1 MDYFQLLRESVGKDT
16 LDEAYHYLNE
26 VSKEKNSQGIFANMA
41 RMEYTTNISW
51 MSFDRSTINWIVSF
65 LKRYSSI
72 SEVFEIGAGNGFFS
86 ALMNHRETQEKHS
99 FNWWATDPMLGH
111 GSSPEKQYSKV
122 EELDA
127 SQAVSKYGPTSQM
140 MTSIW
145 PSYNESWAG
154 DAIKQFRLLP
164 CNNERFVLYGGESEG
179 GMTGD
184 DAMFEEFDNHW
195 TIVGK
200 FYCPQWLGIHDYLT
214 LYICNPSESY
224 LQIGPLPEN
233 DEESEDD
240 DEESEDDDDEDDD
253 EESS

>member
-1 MDYFQLLRESVGKDT
+1 MDYSQLLRESVGKDT
-16 LDEAYHYLNE
+16 LYGVYYYLKEA
-26 VSKEKNSQGIFANMA
+26 SKAKDLPGMGGCMA
-41 RMEYTTNISW
+41 RMEYTMSISW
-51 MSFDRSTINWIVSF
+51 MIFDRPTINWIVSF
-65 LKRYSSI
+65 LKRYSI

-86 ALMNHRETQEKHS
+86 ALMNHRETQEKYL
-99 FNWWATDPMLGH
+99 FNCLATDPMLSH

-145 PSYNESWAG
+145 PSHNESWAG

-200 FYCPQWLGIHDYLT
+200 FDCPQWWGIHDYLT

-233 DEESEDD
+233 D
-240 DEESEDDDDEDDD
+240 DEDVHS
-253 EESS
+253 ECESSDED

>member
-1 MDYFQLLRESVGKDT
+1 MANSQLLRESVGKDT
-16 LDEAYHYLNE
+16 LDGVYYYLKEASEAKDLP
-26 VSKEKNSQGIFANMA
+26 GMGGCMA
-41 RMEYTTNISW
+41 RMKYTMDINW
-51 MSFDRSTINWIVSF
+51 MIFDPQTINWIASF
-65 LKRYSSI
+65 LKKYSI
-72 SEVFEIGAGNGFFS
+72 SEVFEIGAGNGLLS

-99 FNWWATDPMLGH
+99 FNWLATDPMLGH

-145 PSYNESWAG
+145 PSYDESWAG
-154 DAIKQFRLLP
+154 DAVKQFRLLP

-179 GMTGD
+179 GSTGD

-195 TIVGK
+195 AIVGK
-200 FYCPQWLGIHDYLT
+200 FYCPQWWGVHDYLT

-224 LQIGPLPEN
+224 LQIGPLPE
-233 DEESEDD
+233 DLHSECES
-240 DEESEDDDDEDDD
+240 SDED
-253 EESS
+253 

>member
-1 MDYFQLLRESVGKDT
+1 MAYFLLLCGLFSKDNLVG
-16 LDEAYHYLNE
+16 AYHYLNE
-26 VSKEKNSQGIFANMA
+26 ASKEKNSQGISAHMA
-41 RMEYTTNISW
+41 RMEYTMSISW
-51 MSFDRSTINWIVSF
+51 MIFDRRTINWIVSF
-65 LKRYSSI
+65 LKRYSI
-72 SEVFEIGAGNGFFS
+72 SEVFEIGGGNGLSS

-99 FNWWATDPMLGH
+99 FSWFATDLMVSH
-111 GSSPEKQYSKV
+111 GSSPENQYIEV

-145 PSYNESWAG
+145 PSYKELWAG

-164 CNNERFVLYGGESEG
+164 CNNERFVLYGGEYEG
-179 GMTGD
+179 GCTGD
-184 DAMFEEFDNHW
+184 DAMFKEFDNHW

-200 FYCPQWLGIHDYLT
+200 FYCPQWWGLHDYLT

-233 DEESEDD
+233 DEDLHSECES
-240 DEESEDDDDEDDD
+240 SDED
-253 EESS
+253 

>member
-1 MDYFQLLRESVGKDT
+1 MDYSQLLRESVGKDT
-16 LDEAYHYLNE
+16 LYGVYYYLKEA
-26 VSKEKNSQGIFANMA
+26 SKEKDLPGMGGCMA
-41 RMEYTTNISW
+41 RMEYTMSISW
-51 MSFDRSTINWIVSF
+51 MSFDRSTINWIASF

-72 SEVFEIGAGNGFFS
+72 SEVFEIGAGNGLLS

-99 FNWWATDPMLGH
+99 FNWWATDPMLSH

-145 PSYNESWAG
+145 PSHNESWAG

-200 FYCPQWLGIHDYLT
+200 FDCPQWWGIHDYLT

-224 LQIGPLPEN
+224 LQIGPLPE
-233 DEESEDD
+233 
-240 DEESEDDDDEDDD
+240 DEDEDLHS
-253 EESS
+253 ECESSDED

>member
-1 MDYFQLLRESVGKDT
+1 MAYFLLLRESVGKDT
-16 LDEAYHYLNE
+16 LDGVYYYLNE
-26 VSKEKNSQGIFANMA
+26 ASKEKNSQGISAHMA
-41 RMEYTTNISW
+41 RMEYTMSISW
-51 MSFDRSTINWIVSF
+51 MIFDRRTINWIVSF
-65 LKRYSSI
+65 LKRYSI
-72 SEVFEIGAGNGFFS
+72 SEVFEIGAGNGLTS
-86 ALMNHRETQEKHS
+86 ALMNHPETQEKHS

-179 GMTGD
+179 GCTGD

-195 TIVGK
+195 RIVGK
-200 FYCPQWLGIHDYLT
+200 FYCPQWWGIHDYLT

-224 LQIGPLPEN
+224 LQIGPLPE
-233 DEESEDD
+233 
-240 DEESEDDDDEDDD
+240 DDEDLHS
-253 EESS
+253 ECESSDED

>member
-1 MDYFQLLRESVGKDT
+1 MAYFLLLRESVGKDT
-16 LDEAYHYLNE
+16 LDGVYYYLNE
-26 VSKEKNSQGIFANMA
+26 ASKEKNSQGISAHMA
-41 RMEYTTNISW
+41 RMEYTMSISW
-51 MSFDRSTINWIVSF
+51 MIFDRRTINWIVSF
-65 LKRYSSI
+65 LKRYSI
-72 SEVFEIGAGNGFFS
+72 SEVFEIGAGNGLTS
-86 ALMNHRETQEKHS
+86 ALMNHPETQEKHS

-179 GMTGD
+179 GCTGD

-200 FYCPQWLGIHDYLT
+200 FDCPQWWGIHDYLT

-224 LQIGPLPEN
+224 LQIGPLPE
-233 DEESEDD
+233 
-240 DEESEDDDDEDDD
+240 DDEDLHS
-253 EESS
+253 ECESSDED